1 MSTLPSSS
9 LLLSLSPRR
18 RAASALILARTF
30 WSRIAWRVGETSGE
44 REVSESWVASSE
56 ETCVFGVGACVRGLG
71 RGAYLDWNRV
81 VEYLLGVLF

>member
-1 MSTLPSSS
+1 M
-9 LLLSLSPRR
+9 
-18 RAASALILARTF
+18 
-30 WSRIAWRVGETSGE
+30 
-44 REVSESWVASSE
+44 SESWVASSE